1 VSIGVVVLSSGRPSN
16 LDACLEALATQG
28 KPIDQIVVIR
38 HRQKSAMNV
47 DPPFP
52 VRTIVLD
59 GGTRAN
65 ARNAGARVL
74 DTDVLAFLDADT
86 QVAPDWAESILQSVA
101 DGGVVIAGAPSSSR
115 DRRSSVGA
123 SAGDPDGR
131 NGFLPWVSAGNLAVT
146 CQAFAQLGGFEVALP
161 ALEDADLCF
170 RAQLRGFA
178 LHHAP
183 GAATISSPPRGRFV
197 ERIRSGRADG
207 LLQWRFRANPY
218 FAVVPRVLDRA
229 DRLWQF
235 GRRLGRA
242 ELYLGQRHVPD
253 LVLSSDSDRYV
264 VMPLVASPSAIIT
277 GGRDGDSAGMSR
289 RFRDKDDLSFCA
301 PGLEADALAHWD
313 EPAPWALQLARSAHR
328 AGWALS
334 TALAA
339 KRLEQEHPRTWGEA
353 FLLMGAVLAW
363 YQGRTGYALAVDPD
377 LAAAMA
383 ERLPGVPVVAL
394 DSPGKVRDLR
404 PPDRPG
410 RPVPVR
416 TRPTTP
422 GPAGRTSAVD
432 PTPAAGRRDHA
443 GLLTPP
449 DPLLFV
455 SGCPRSGTTMLR
467 NMLAAHPAL
476 AMPAEEAYFVTRVY
490 GQLKARGRTADVE
503 LAWEL
508 IRSDPHYRAWRL
520 DVAALD
526 SAISNSRPASYAA
539 LIRIVFAAAAT
550 AEGKGFSGDKCTS
563 YSMHWK
569 WMAEQFPTSHFVHL
583 LRDPRDV
590 CASLPLQF
598 FHHGGVAGAAWWWL
612 LHVREA
618 PSAAAALGSRWLE
631 VRFEDLVSDPAGQLR
646 TICDHVGITYDEAM
660 VSYAAQQAL
669 PAGSHHHTA
678 RQSPQAGH
686 RGWRHSLDHDD
697 VVTVER
703 ITGRVMRKCGYQP
716 ETSGVTLGAAMTGAQ
731 WILKEAKYQW
741 LLCNAP
747 RPAMFSNLLR
757 TRWRAEV

>member
-1 VSIGVVVLSSGRPSN
+1 MSIGVVVLPSGRRSD
-16 LDACLEALATQG
+16 LGGCLEALSAQG
-28 KPIDQIVVIR
+28 KPIDEIVVVD
-38 HRQKSAMNV
+38 HRTKSAPTV
-47 DPPFP
+47 DAPFP
-52 VRTIVLD
+52 VRTIVVNS
-59 GGTRAN
+59 GTRAHT
-65 ARNAGARVL
+65 RNTGAGVL

-86 QVAPDWAESILQSVA
+86 QVAPDWAESVLQSVA
-101 DGGVVIAGAPSSSR
+101 DGGAVIAGTPSSLR
-115 DRRSSVGA
+115 DQPPSARVG
-123 SAGDPDGR
+123 DLDGR
-131 NGFLPWVSAGNLAVT
+131 NGYLPWASACNLAVT
-146 CQAFAQLGGFEVALP
+146 CQAFAQLGGFEATLP

-170 RAQLRGFA
+170 RAQLRGLA
-178 LHHAP
+178 LHRAP
-183 GAATISSPPRGRFV
+183 VAATTSSPTRERPFD
-197 ERIRSGRADG
+197 RIRSGRAEG

-218 FAVVPRVLDRA
+218 FAVMPRVPDAA
-229 DRLWQF
+229 DRLRQF
-235 GRRLGRA
+235 GRGLGRA
-242 ELYLGQRHVPD
+242 ELFLGQRHVPD
-253 LVLSSDSDRYV
+253 LVLSSDSDRYA
-264 VMPLVASPSAIIT
+264 VMPITPSPRAIVIV
-277 GGRDGDSAGMSR
+277 GRDGDLAGVAR
-289 RFRDKDDLSFCA
+289 RFRETDDLSFCA

-328 AGWALS
+328 AGWRLR

-363 YQGRTGYALAVDPD
+363 YEGRAGYALAVGPN
-377 LAAAMA
+377 LAAAMK
-383 ERLPGVPVVAL
+383 ERLPGTPIVEL
-394 DSPGKVRDLR
+394 DSAGRVPDVRL
-404 PPDRPG
+404 PDREA
-410 RPVPVR
+410 RPLSVR
-416 TRPTTP
+416 TGPATQ
-422 GPAGRTSAVD
+422 GPAGRTSVES
-432 PTPAAGRRDHA
+432 PPPAARRQDHT
-443 GLLTPP
+443 GLHAPP
-449 DPLLFV
+449 DPLIFV

-508 IRSDPHYRAWRL
+508 IRSDPHFRAWRL
-520 DVAALD
+520 DVATLD
-526 SAISNSRPASYAA
+526 AEIGRSQPASYAA
-539 LIRIVFAAAAT
+539 LIRMVFAAAAM
-550 AEGKGFSGDKCTS
+550 AEGKTLSGDKCTS

-569 WMAEQFPTSHFVHL
+569 WMAEQFPTSRFVHL

-618 PSAAAALGSRWLE
+618 PGAAAALGSRWLE
-631 VRFEDLVSDPAGQLR
+631 IRFEDLVSDPAGQLR
-646 TICDHVGITYDEAM
+646 TICDHVGIPYDQSM
-660 VSYAAQQAL
+660 VSYAAQRAL

-686 RGWRHSLDHDD
+686 RGWRRSLDHDD

-703 ITGRVMRKCGYQP
+703 ITGRVMRRCGYEP
-716 ETSGVTLGAAMTGAQ
+716 ETSGVTLGAAVTSAQ
-731 WILKEAKYQW
+731 WILEEARYQW

-757 TRWRAEV
+757 ARWRAEV